1 MSKMRGRPPGSK
13 NKSPLS
19 TSAKQLHDHDLPA
32 TATEDISLESLL
44 DPSFWEPIHQYA
56 MQQREGTGLVLNTLK
71 KIQFALCPDLK
82 TQQPRRR
89 SILKCSLST
98 SEDRKVFDDYN
109 PRTLVE
115 LLQSQQNG
123 WEDVRAVEWTDD
135 RLTLT
140 LKSPDAV
147 ENLRDRSQEFQEL
160 LKLSSDCNLQSE
172 EYLVKALQLNF
183 TKGSMEQPNQYVE
196 EWSKEND
203 VRINRAYWTN
213 SQLVL
218 SLGSL
223 ADALSLCNKP
233 SVFLNGGNSIVKCV
247 ISPLPRRSWRG

>member
-1 MSKMRGRPPGSK
+1 M
-13 NKSPLS
+13 
-19 TSAKQLHDHDLPA
+19 
-32 TATEDISLESLL
+32 
-44 DPSFWEPIHQYA
+44 
-56 MQQREGTGLVLNTLK
+56 LVLSALK
-71 KIQFALCPDLK
+71 RMQFALCPDFK
-82 TQQPRRR
+82 AQQPRQR
-89 SILKCSLST
+89 SVLKCSLIT
-98 SEDRKVFDDYN
+98 PEDQQVFGDYDA
-109 PRTLVE
+109 RTLVE

-140 LKSPDAV
+140 LNSQDAV
-147 ENLRDRSQEFQEL
+147 EKLRGRSQELQEL
-160 LKLSSDCNLQSE
+160 LKLSSGCRLQSE

-183 TKGSMEQPNQYVE
+183 DKESMKQPNEYVA

-218 SLGSL
+218 SVGSL

-233 SVFLNGGNSIVKCV
+233 SVFLNGGNSLVKCV
-247 ISPLPRRSWRG
+247 TFNLPACSWCG